1 MNNKYTIRITHPL
14 IRPGI
19 IIETESSE
27 RYVIAVTLKL
37 LELVRAI
44 EEAETIRQN
53 AKKVS

>member
-44 EEAETIRQN
+44 EEAETI
-53 AKKVS
+53 